1 MGPVNYIRTIN
12 AIRKNTPNLGNCNFY
27 RSYCQSLTRLPRTSV
42 VNPYIGRSI
51 MHENILPTQTFRFQ
65 SSEIKEAK
73 EDTVTSGKQA
83 PDKII
88 ITESL
93 SRKDKLKKAVKEYG
107 STVIVFHVG
116 ISLISLGT
124 AYALVSMGLDV
135 MSLLESIGLKDWF
148 SNSNI
153 AANAGTFAVAY
164 AIHKVFAPVR
174 ITITLAAVPFI
185 VRYLRRIGFLK
196 K

>member
-1 MGPVNYIRTIN
+1 MGRANYTQIIN
-12 AIRKNTPNLGNCNFY
+12 VIRKSTINLGNCSVY
-27 RSYCQSLTRLPRTSV
+27 RSYCHSLTPLSRTSV
-42 VNPYIGRSI
+42 VNSFIVPSI
-51 MHENILPTQTFRFQ
+51 MNQNILSRQTFRLNSTEF
-65 SSEIKEAK
+65 KEAK
-73 EDTVTSGKQA
+73 EDSGTSVKQA
-83 PDKII
+83 PDKIV

-93 SRKDKLKKAVKEYG
+93 SRKEKLKKAVKEYG
-107 STVIVFHVG
+107 STVIIFHVG

-124 AYALVSMGLDV
+124 SYALVSIGLDV
-135 MSLLESIGLKDWF
+135 MSLFESIGLKDWF

-153 AANAGTFAVAY
+153 ATNAGTFAVAY
-164 AIHKVFAPVR
+164 AIHKVFAPIR